1 MNWARTR
8 YGLPVTVYNW
18 VIGSIGMCVL
28 TYFTVFPP
36 FPHPPMPFWAFALF
50 FIMHVI
56 ASFLHFQY
64 VRLNVVITFEA
75 AFTTAMLLVF
85 GVIPA
90 VWVSMA
96 GITFG
101 SAKRVLHRRL
111 VLRKDIPMS
120 YDIGVI
126 IFNCG
131 MVGVMWLL
139 SSWAYITFLRGDI
152 PLYHLGVGDIA
163 SILAMFLCLSVINHI
178 ILTWSAYFQGF
189 EIKHF
194 LTKGVLPAFLTE
206 LATIPFG
213 VVMALSYNRM
223 GPLAFFF
230 LGATLLLS
238 NAVLRNLS
246 IIRYDQEEKLRQ
258 LRNLNQISRD
268 VLSLRQEGAVIN
280 LLCGQIGN
288 LMETNHLFIAQ
299 TKQDGMGFHCLGA
312 EIRPDSVL
320 MRLSDRVAETRQP
333 VFFASS
339 KKDGPPE
346 FLQALNAEEIRSA
359 ILVPLMAGE
368 TLFGVLGV
376 WSNEF
381 LAFKREHM
389 QVLVMVANE
398 AGLALENSKLYGAL
412 TGQVSELER
421 LNKELRQLD
430 RLKSEFLANVS
441 HELRTPLT
449 SIKGY
454 VEYIKKEKL
463 GPITPLQNEGL
474 TVAQRNILRLQRL
487 INDLLDY
494 TRLEFKKAPL
504 VISSNSFEDMWTEIY
519 DEYAEAIAKNRQTLH
534 VSISPDL
541 PLLFVDRQ
549 KYLQVLHNL
558 ISNAIKFTP
567 EEGSIWLEANPSHYH
582 HRYFHREIYQDHC
595 AVESLMP
602 VEITVRDSGIGIPQE
617 ALPRI
622 FERFYQVDS
631 SNTRKYGGTGL
642 GLAIVKSVV
651 DAHGNAIDVK
661 SVVGEGTAFTL
672 ILPGI
677 QPTQAQGALKSTS
690 IDSHGQPKYLT

>member
-8 YGLPVTVYNW
+8 YGLPVIVYNW
-18 VIGSIGMCVL
+18 VIGSIGLCVL
-28 TYFTVFPP
+28 TYFTLFPP

-50 FIMHVI
+50 FFMHVI

-85 GVIPA
+85 GIIPA

-101 SAKRVLHRRL
+101 SLKRVLHRRF
-111 VLRKDIPMS
+111 VLHKDIPLS
-120 YDIGVI
+120 YDIGI
-126 IFNCG
+126 IVFNCG
-131 MVGVMWLL
+131 MVGIMWLL
-139 SSWAYITFLRGDI
+139 SSWAYITILRGDI
-152 PLYHLGVGDIA
+152 PLYHLAVGDIIA
-163 SILAMFLCLSVINHI
+163 ILLMFLCLSAINHI

-189 EIKHF
+189 EVKHF

-230 LGATLLLS
+230 LAATLLLS

-258 LRNLNQISRD
+258 LRNLVQISQD
-268 VLSLRQEGAVIN
+268 VLSLRQEKAVIG
-280 LLCGQIGN
+280 LLCEQVGK
-288 LMETNHLFIAQ
+288 LMETSSLFIAQ
-299 TKQDGMGFHCLGA
+299 
-312 EIRPDSVL
+312 IRPDGQGFTCAGGELRADSVL
-320 MRLSDRVAETRQP
+320 MKLTENVADSRQP
-333 VFFASS
+333 IFFSS
-339 KKDGPPE
+339 GRKDGPPE
-346 FLQALNAEEIRSA
+346 FADRLVSEGIRSA
-359 ILVPLMAGE
+359 VIVPLLAGE
-368 TLFGVLGV
+368 KLYGLIGV

-381 LAFKREHM
+381 LTYKQEDV
-389 QVLVMVANE
+389 QLLVMVANE
-398 AGLALENSKLYGAL
+398 AALALENTKLYGAL
-412 TGQVSELER
+412 TDQVSELER

-430 RLKSEFLANVS
+430 KLKSEFLANVS

-463 GPITPLQNEGL
+463 GPITPLQSEGL

-504 VISSNSFEDMWTEIY
+504 VISASSLEDMWTEIY

-541 PLLFVDRQ
+541 PLLYVDRQ

-567 EEGSIWLEANPSHYH
+567 EEGSIWLEARPSHYH
-582 HRYFHREIYQDHC
+582 LRYYHREIYQDHC

-602 VEITVRDSGIGIPQE
+602 VEISVRDSGIGIPQE

-661 SVVGEGTAFTL
+661 SVVGEGTVFSL

-677 QPTQAQGALKSTS
+677 QQTQTQGAMKSTP
-690 IDSHGQPKYLT
+690 IDSAVQPKYLT

>member
-1 MNWARTR
+1 
-8 YGLPVTVYNW
+8 
-18 VIGSIGMCVL
+18 
-28 TYFTVFPP
+28 
-36 FPHPPMPFWAFALF
+36 MPFWAFLLF
-50 FIMHVI
+50 FAMHVV

-75 AFTTAMLLVF
+75 AFTTATLLVF
-85 GVIPA
+85 GALPA
-90 VWVSMA
+90 VWVSIA

-101 SAKRVLHRRL
+101 SAKRVIHRRFIL
-111 VLRKDIPMS
+111 HKEIPLS
-120 YDIGVI
+120 YDLGI
-126 IFNCG
+126 IVFNCG
-131 MVGVMWLL
+131 MVGIMWLV
-139 SSWAYITFLRGDI
+139 SSWLYITILHGEI
-152 PLYHLGVGDIA
+152 PLNHLNIGDIA
-163 SILAMFLCLSVINHI
+163 NILTMFLSLSVINHI
-178 ILTWSAYFQGF
+178 ILTFSAYFQGF
-189 EIKHF
+189 QVGHF
-194 LTKGVLPAFLTE
+194 LRRGVVPAFLTE

-230 LGATLLLS
+230 LAATLLLS

-258 LRNLNQISRD
+258 LRGLNQISREI
-268 VLSLRQEGAVIN
+268 LALREESSVIQLIYNEVGKIVESNNLFLAKTDAEGSV
-280 LLCGQIGN
+280 
-288 LMETNHLFIAQ
+288 
-299 TKQDGMGFHCLGA
+299 HCLNNELPPTSG
-312 EIRPDSVL
+312 L
-320 MRLSDRVAETRQP
+320 MRLATEVAGTKQSALFNDTRKEAP
-333 VFFASS
+333 L
-339 KKDGPPE
+339 P
-346 FLQALNAEEIRSA
+346 IREQLSVEGVRSC
-359 ILVPLMAGE
+359 IVVPLIAGDKIY
-368 TLFGVLGV
+368 GVLGA
-376 WSNEF
+376 WSKEF
-381 LAFKREHM
+381 LAFKREHL
-389 QVLVMVANE
+389 QVFVMVANE
-398 AGLALENSKLYGAL
+398 AALALENSKLYEAL
-412 TGQVSELER
+412 TDQVSELER

-454 VEYIKKEKL
+454 VEYIKKEKM

-504 VISSNSFEDMWTEIY
+504 VMTPNALEGMWTEIY
-519 DEYAEAIAKNRQTLH
+519 DEYAESISKKQITLH
-534 VSISPDL
+534 ISIPPDL
-541 PLLFVDRQ
+541 PLLFIDRQ

-567 EEGSIWLEANPSHYH
+567 EEGSIWIEANSSHYH
-582 HRYFHREIYQDHC
+582 HHYFHNEIYQDHC
-595 AVESLMP
+595 IVETLIP

-617 ALPRI
+617 SIPKI

-661 SVVGEGTAFTL
+661 STVGEGTT
-672 ILPGI
+672 ITIVVPGI
-677 QPTQAQGALKSTS
+677 QAADVQTAIKAAPALDPH
-690 IDSHGQPKYLT
+690 IQPKYLT